1 MRRGVGESLRWI
13 LDNEKQVR
21 DEILSVLKEEPRDYG
36 MDRTRWRLQDML
48 RVVRD
53 ELDLAIHSISS
64 LHNWLHRLGIRY
76 RKGWAYLTSPDPH
89 EALKLSVIDAL
100 LTRVGTQSQ
109 QADEQIVVLWMD
121 ELTVYRL
128 PSLAAEWGEANGR
141 APKAHHT
148 PGEDT
153 KLRIAGALNTQTGQ
167 VTVRHAQKMGS
178 VQLRA
183 FYRQIRRDYPDAEQ
197 IFVIQDCWPVH
208 FLPEVSQTAHELGI
222 SLVPLPT
229 YSSWRNPIEKLWRW
243 LKQDVIHMHS
253 WADDWQRFQ
262 DEVRAF
268 LAQFRQG
275 SSQVLHYVGLSD

>member
-1 MRRGVGESLRWI
+1 MRRGVGVNLRSI

-21 DEILSVLKEEPRDYG
+21 DEILSVLKEKPRDYD

-76 RKGWAYLTSPDPH
+76 RKGWAHLTSPDPH
-89 EALKLSVIDAL
+89 EALKLSLIEAVLA
-100 LTRVGTQSQ
+100 
-109 QADEQIVVLWMD
+109 QAQRQPTDTIVLWLD

-128 PSLAAEWGEANGR
+128 PSLAKTWDDARGR
-141 APKAHHT
+141 ASKAHHT

-153 KLRIAGALNTQTGQ
+153 KLRIAGAVNTQTGQ
-167 VTVRHAQKMGS
+167 LTVRYAQKMGS

-183 FYRQIRRDYPDAEQ
+183 FYRQIRRDYPDAKQ

-208 FLPEVSQTAHELGI
+208 FLPEVSDTAHELGI

-243 LKQDVIHMHS
+243 LKQDVIHMHL
-253 WADDWQRFQ
+253 WADDWQCFQ

-275 SSQVLHYVGLSD
+275 SSRLLHYVGLSN